1 MITEQPLPRLRVLG
15 GFQLLVGNHPTPL
28 PVQAQRLLGLLA
40 VRWSLQTRSALAGT
54 LWDDV
59 PERRAQA
66 NLRNAVWRI
75 RLTSDAVLRCTRH
88 AIGLDTA
95 LALDLHEA
103 QRCAQA
109 LLSGAGAEPD
119 GRLIDVLD
127 HDLLPAWDEEWLV
140 IERERQRQLR
150 MHALEALS
158 ASLRRVGRYPEA
170 ITAALAAVRA
180 EPLRESAQRALIL
193 AHLGEGNV
201 SEAVRQLDAY
211 RQLLDGELGIAP
223 SEQLEAIVR
232 QGIANQPMG
241 ATRRPEGRKWGAAA
255 GRVDVVALVAPVHR
269 YPAP

>member
-1 MITEQPLPRLRVLG
+1 MTAARPLPRLRVLG
-15 GFQLLVGNHPTPL
+15 GFQLLVGDRPAPL

-40 VRWSLQTRSALAGT
+40 VRWPLQTRSALAGT
-54 LWDDV
+54 LWENV

-75 RLTSDAVLRCTRH
+75 RSTSDAVLRCTRH
-88 AIGLDTA
+88 AVGLDTA
-95 LALDLHEA
+95 VALDLHDA

-109 LLSGAGAEPD
+109 LLHGDVAQSG
-119 GRLIDVLD
+119 RRSIDVLD

-158 ASLRRVGRYPEA
+158 TSLCRVGRYPEA

-180 EPLRESAQRALIL
+180 EPLRESGQRALIS

-201 SEAVRQLDAY
+201 SEAVRQLAAY
-211 RQLLDGELGIAP
+211 RQLLDDELGIAP
-223 SEQLEAIVR
+223 SRQL
-232 QGIANQPMG
+232 
-241 ATRRPEGRKWGAAA
+241 
-255 GRVDVVALVAPVHR
+255 DALVGSVLRAGSS
-269 YPAP
+269 